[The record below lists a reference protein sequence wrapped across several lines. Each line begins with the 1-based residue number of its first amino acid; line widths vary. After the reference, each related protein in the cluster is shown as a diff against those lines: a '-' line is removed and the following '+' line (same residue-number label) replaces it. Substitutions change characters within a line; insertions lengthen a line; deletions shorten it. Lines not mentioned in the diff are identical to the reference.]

1 MCSGWASSSKAGLL
15 SYLIKAGIATV
26 FGIRKIIKQPKRIV
40 DGFVGKDSI
49 KFGLFIFAFL
59 IMFRTVV
66 CGLRRKLEANKHK
79 YAYLLGGLIGA
90 TLSAFIL
97 DKQTRQTFGLFLI
110 ARAFDITYRSL
121 V

>member
-1 MCSGWASSSKAGLL
+1 
-15 SYLIKAGIATV
+15 LIKAGITTV
-26 FGIRKIIKQPKRIV
+26 FGIKKIIKSPKKIV
-40 DGFVGKDSI
+40 DGFVGKDAI
-49 KFGLFIFAFL
+49 KFGLFIFGFL
-59 IMFRTVV
+59 VLFRGIV
-66 CGLRRKLEANKHK
+66 CGLRRKLEPHKHK
-79 YAYLLGGLIGA
+79 YAYLLGGLVGA